1 MKIAIPIWGNRM
13 SPVFD
18 TSSQLRIVDI
28 ADNRER
34 TRAEIGL
41 QNQDLSRRC
50 IHIRNLGVDIL
61 ICGAIT
67 GYFARLLRAAGIE
80 VIPGI
85 SGDPEEVL
93 TAYLNGTLSNARF
106 LMPGCKAFQRGRGH
120 GIHGAQKPV
129 QCRKKE
135 RGGLNGRH

>member
-1 MKIAIPIWGNRM
+1 M

-18 TSSQLRIVDI
+18 TSSQLRLVDI
-28 ADNRER
+28 ADNGER

-41 QNQDLSRRC
+41 QDQDLSRRC
-50 IHIRNLGVDIL
+50 IRIRNLGVDIL

-93 TAYLNGTLSNARF
+93 TAYLNGTLSNDRF
-106 LMPGCKAFQRGRGH
+106 LMPGCRAFQHRQRQ
-120 GIHGAQKPV
+120 GINGAQKAV
-129 QCRKKE
+129 QCRKRK
-135 RGGLNGRH
+135 RGGVNGRH

>member
-18 TSSQLRIVDI
+18 ASSQLRIVDI

-34 TRAEIGL
+34 TRTEINL

-67 GYFARLLRAAGIE
+67 GYFARLLKATGIE

-85 SGDPEEVL
+85 SGNPEEVL
-93 TAYLNGTLSNARF
+93 SAYLNGTLSNGRF
-106 LMPGCKAFQRGRGH
+106 LMPGCKAFENAQQQGNC
-120 GIHGAQKPV
+120 GAQKSV
-129 QCRKKE
+129 LCRKGK